1 MRNNTNLHILLSKC
15 YQRAVFGV
23 TSPST
28 ALSRFVILFPVL
40 HIQKALETEVSR
52 AYFTSVN
59 YRNSDYSRISLTTPE
74 PTVRP
79 PSRIAK
85 RRPASIATG

>member
-1 MRNNTNLHILLSKC
+1 M
-15 YQRAVFGV
+15 V
-23 TSPST
+23 T
-28 ALSRFVILFPVL
+28 AIRKQ
-40 HIQKALETEVSR
+40 QKALETEVSR

-79 PSRIAK
+79 PSRYDPTIILYIF
-85 RRPASIATG
+85 RTFMYLMRLIYNIFLNHICCL